1 LRRESAESAAVVA
14 AVAAAA
20 RAADAAADDD
30 GDDGVR
36 VEPSPFPNLC
46 VCSLN
51 VLRHKLKGRTP
62 AFAHLHLLSSSAVA
76 VFLA

>member
-46 VCSLN
+46 VCPLN
-51 VLRHKLKGRTP
+51 VLRHMKGRTP
-62 AFAHLHLLSSSAVA
+62 AFAHFHWLSSSAVA